1 MPVTYSSELLA
12 LPTLPSVALATSS
25 MPSASINTHVS
36 HACADAWEWALLD
49 GMAVAADDMAFEQV
63 LYDLEWETLGLHL
76 SFDRVAASRERRRL
90 NARW

>member
-1 MPVTYSSELLA
+1 
-12 LPTLPSVALATSS
+12 
-25 MPSASINTHVS
+25 MPSASVS
-36 HACADAWEWALLD
+36 CADAWEWALLD

-76 SFDRVAASRERRRL
+76 SFNRVAASRERRRL